1 VSPRLIGVLLA
12 GGQARRMGGGDKC
25 LQLLGR
31 KPLLSHVIA
40 RLAPQV
46 DALVLSANGDISRFA
61 EWNLPIVTD
70 DMAGHPGPLAGIL
83 AGVAWAA
90 ARGASHIVSVPT
102 DTPFLPTD
110 LVARLA
116 QEKAEIAVA
125 ASGDYTHFATALWP
139 VNLQTAMAQALKD
152 GVRRMEDF
160 LRGRDVAVVHYDTA
174 AGDPFFNINTPEDLE
189 EATRML

>member
-1 VSPRLIGVLLA
+1 
-12 GGQARRMGGGDKC
+12 MGGGDKC

-31 KPLLSHVIA
+31 KPLLCHVIT

-46 DALVLSANGDISRFA
+46 DALVLSANGDVGRFS
-61 EWNLPIVTD
+61 EWNVPIVTD
-70 DMAGHPGPLAGIL
+70 DIAGHPGPLAGIL
-83 AGVAWAA
+83 AGIAWAA
-90 ARGASHIVSVPT
+90 GQGASHIVSAPT

-116 QEKAEIAVA
+116 REEAEVAVA

-139 VNLQTAMAQALKD
+139 VSLQAAMEQALKD

-160 LRGRDVAVVHYDTA
+160 LRGRDVAVVRYDTA
-174 AGDPFFNINTPEDLE
+174 GGDPFFNINTPEDL
-189 EATRML
+189 AQAARMMS

>member
-1 VSPRLIGVLLA
+1 
-12 GGQARRMGGGDKC
+12 MGGGDKC

-46 DALVLSANGDISRFA
+46 DALVLSANGDVNRFS
-61 EWNLPIVTD
+61 EWNLPVVTD
-70 DMAGHPGPLAGIL
+70 DIAGHPGPLAGIL
-83 AGVAWAA
+83 AGLMWAGGQ
-90 ARGASHIVSVPT
+90 GASHIVSVPT

-116 QEKAEIAVA
+116 QEKSEIAVA

-139 VNLQTAMAQALKD
+139 VSLRTAMEQALKD

-160 LRGRDVAVVHYDTA
+160 LRGRDVAFVRYDATG
-174 AGDPFFNINTPEDLE
+174 GDPFFNINTPEDL
-189 EATRML
+189 AQAVRMMG

>member
-1 VSPRLIGVLLA
+1 VSPRPIGVLLA

-31 KPLLSHVIA
+31 KPLLSHVIT

-46 DALVLSANGDISRFA
+46 DTLVLSANGDVSRFA
-61 EWNLPIVTD
+61 EWNLPVVTD
-70 DMAGHPGPLAGIL
+70 DIAGHPGPLAGIL
-83 AGVAWAA
+83 AGLIWAKGQ
-90 ARGASHIVSVPT
+90 GASHIVSVPT

-110 LVARLA
+110 LVERLT

-125 ASGDYTHFATALWP
+125 ASGDHTHFATALWP
-139 VNLQTAMAQALKD
+139 VGLQAAMAQALKD

-160 LRGRDVAVVHYDTA
+160 LRGRNVAVVRYDVA
-174 AGDPFFNINTPEDLE
+174 DGDPFFNINTPEDLIH
-189 EATRML
+189 AGQML